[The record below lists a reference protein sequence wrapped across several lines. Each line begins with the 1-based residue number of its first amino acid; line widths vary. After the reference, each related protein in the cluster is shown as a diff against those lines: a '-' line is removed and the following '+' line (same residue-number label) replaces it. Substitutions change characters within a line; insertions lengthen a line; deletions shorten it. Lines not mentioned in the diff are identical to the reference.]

1 MNQNLLTLCRQRKTL
16 TPTDPEGFPPTEV
29 PQPVHVH
36 FRQNTGQSAFVPA
49 ATQTRGQVT
58 SCSSPNTGRALA
70 SSVPLPAG
78 SVGFAPRDLVLSDQD
93 VTAATV
99 KGPAA
104 GTRLSAHHLRF

>member
-1 MNQNLLTLCRQRKTL
+1 MNQNLLTLCRPQKTL
-16 TPTDPEGFPPTEV
+16 TPTYPEGFPSTEV

-36 FRQNTGQSAFVPA
+36 FGQNTGQSAFVPA
-49 ATQTRGQVT
+49 GTHTRGQAT
-58 SCSSPNTGRALA
+58 SCSSPNTGRVFA

-78 SVGFAPRDLVLSDQD
+78 SVGFTPRDLVLSDQD
-93 VTAATV
+93 VTAAIV